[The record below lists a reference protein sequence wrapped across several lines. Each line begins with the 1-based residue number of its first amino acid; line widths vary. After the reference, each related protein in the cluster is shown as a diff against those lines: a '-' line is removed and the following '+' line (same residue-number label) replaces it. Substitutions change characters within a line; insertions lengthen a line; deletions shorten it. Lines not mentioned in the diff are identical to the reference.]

1 MRSIALLIEYEGST
15 YSGWQR
21 QPHDASVQQVIEQAI
36 AVAFDADVSIV
47 GSGRTDAGVHARGQ
61 VAHVHLPPHANDIPL
76 SKVAIALNTRLPP
89 DIRVRSTSDVD
100 AMFHARFT
108 AKSRE
113 YIYDISKH
121 DSIFRRAFSWTP
133 ELSYD
138 PVRLAET
145 LTLFEGQHDFTAIS
159 KNNPDTKSYVCSV
172 EYCRMKEHSDRF
184 VIRIRADRFVYGMC
198 RSIVGSAMTVARGKI
213 DLEGARSIL
222 ASGIRSSQ
230 LILAPSHGLTL
241 NRVRY
246 ANGIFDD
253 ETYF

>member
-1 MRSIALLIEYEGST
+1 MKSVALLIEYEGNN

-21 QPHDASVQQVIEQAI
+21 QPNETSIQQTIEQAI
-36 AVAFDADVSIV
+36 AIAFDVDVPIV

-76 SKVAIALNTRLPP
+76 PKIAIALNTRLPP
-89 DIRVRSTSDVD
+89 DIRVRSTSHVD

-108 AKSRE
+108 ATSRE

-121 DSIFRRAFSWTP
+121 DSVFRRAFSWTP
-133 ELSYD
+133 ELPYD

-159 KNNPDTKSYVCSV
+159 KNNPDTKSYVCTV
-172 EYCRMKEHSDRF
+172 ECCQLEEHFDRF

-222 ASGIRSSQ
+222 ASGTRSSQ
-230 LILAPSHGLTL
+230 ITLAPSHGLIL

-246 ANGIFDD
+246 ANGIFDN
-253 ETYF
+253 ESYF